1 MPVHADDYANREIVT
16 TRVFDAPRELVFRA
30 WTDPKALVKWWGP
43 NGFTTTSQ
51 EFDLRPGGAW
61 RLVMHGPNGTDYPGE
76 FRFVEIAG
84 PERLVLEHVSL
95 PKFRLTICFEELDDK
110 TKIIFRQLFDTPQSY
125 RSVKHLAV
133 PGNEQ
138 LFDKF
143 AVELAAMGAG
153 SHEMRMSR
161 VVMAPRELVWKAWTD
176 PVHLAKWWGPRGF
189 SSSHCEVDLRV
200 GGKLRID
207 MQRPDGSVHPML
219 GQFLEIVA
227 PERLV
232 FTVIPLDDH
241 SKPVFEGTNTIQ
253 FHQQGPITRIDVR
266 ATVEKIHNPIAMRFL
281 AGREQGWSESLYRL
295 AEVLDHMAGLD
306 RGKISSPLTLAL
318 NDTPNRGAAP

>member
-1 MPVHADDYANREIVT
+1 MPVPADDYANREIVT

-95 PKFRLTICFEELDDK
+95 PKFRLTICFEELDGK

-161 VVMAPRELVWKAWTD
+161 VVMAPREFVWKAWTD

-219 GQFLEIVA
+219 GQFLEIVP

-232 FTVIPLDDH
+232 FSVMPLDDDG
-241 SKPVFEGTNTIQ
+241 KPVFEGANTIQ

-306 RGKISSPLTLAL
+306 RGKISSPLPLAL

>member
-1 MPVHADDYANREIVT
+1 MSAMPIPADDYASREIVT

-84 PERLVLEHVSL
+84 PERLVLDHVSL
-95 PKFRLTICFEELDDK
+95 PNFRLSIFFEELDGK

-161 VVMAPRELVWKAWTD
+161 VVLAPRELVWTAWTD
-176 PVHLAKWWGPRGF
+176 PLHLAKWWGPRGF
-189 SSSHCEVDLRV
+189 SSPRCELDLRV
-200 GGKLRID
+200 GGKLRVD
-207 MQRPDGSVHPML
+207 MQHPDGTVRPMV
-219 GQFLEIVA
+219 GEFLEIVR

-232 FTVIPLDDH
+232 FTAMPLDP
-241 SKPVFEGTNTIQ
+241 SGKPLFEATNAVDFRQ
-253 FHQQGPITRIDVR
+253 EGPMTRINVR
-266 ATVEKIHNPIAMRFL
+266 ATVEKIHDPITLRFL
-281 AGREQGWSESLYRL
+281 SGRDQGWSESLYRL
-295 AEVLDHMAGLD
+295 ADVLDEIAGA
-306 RGKISSPLTLAL
+306 GAGVTSAL
-318 NDTPNRGAAP
+318 SLKDGVATSGAK

>member
-1 MPVHADDYANREIVT
+1 M
-16 TRVFDAPRELVFRA
+16 FRA

-61 RLVMHGPNGTDYPGE
+61 RLVMYGPNGTDYPGE

-84 PERLVLEHVSL
+84 PERLVLDHVSL
-95 PKFRLTICFEELDDK
+95 PKFRLTIFFEELDGK

-125 RSVKHLAV
+125 QSVKHLAV

-138 LFDKF
+138 LLDKF

-161 VVMAPRELVWKAWTD
+161 VVLAPRELVWTAWTD
-176 PVHLAKWWGPRGF
+176 PIQLAKWWGPRGF
-189 SSSHCEVDLRV
+189 SSPRCELDLRV
-200 GGKLRID
+200 GGKLRVD
-207 MQRPDGSVHPML
+207 MQHPDGTVRPMV
-219 GQFLEIVA
+219 GEFLEIVR

-232 FTVIPLDDH
+232 FQRHAARPERQAALRGDERSRLPPGRPHDANQPPRHRRKNPRPDHAPFPLRPRPGLVG
-241 SKPVFEGTNTIQ
+241 KPVPPG
-253 FHQQGPITRIDVR
+253 
-266 ATVEKIHNPIAMRFL
+266 
-281 AGREQGWSESLYRL
+281 
-295 AEVLDHMAGLD
+295 
-306 RGKISSPLTLAL
+306 
-318 NDTPNRGAAP
+318 